1 MKKSIEDYYG
11 SDIGRMPNAIA
22 YAARYAPDAFD
33 GYMQSR
39 IAVISDNPTH
49 QLPKKYANLI
59 FAILDVATGNIEG
72 ATNHSRAALNA
83 GLHQDELVTAYVQAW
98 LVAGFAAAW
107 GKVCWRV
114 LEQLEKEGLV
124 TPPPDPTED

>member
-1 MKKSIEDYYG
+1 MKPSIEEYYG
-11 SDIGRMPNAIA
+11 SDIGRIPNAIA
-22 YAARYAPDAFD
+22 FAAKYAPEAFD

-39 IAVISDNPTH
+39 MAVISDNPSH
-49 QLPKKYANLI
+49 SLPKKYANLI

-72 ATNHSRAALNA
+72 ATNHSRAALQA
-83 GLHQDELVTAYVQAW
+83 GLNQDELVTAYVQAW

-107 GKVCWRV
+107 GKVCWHV

-124 TPPPDPTED
+124 SAP